1 MRAPAG
7 KGEVALVHGTGEGYA
22 APPRTVHRFAVWA
35 KGDAGRI
42 VIEPQGDAGGLGAF
56 PVWVGGEWK
65 RFEGTF
71 VTRADTRRLVLAFRV
86 PRAAG
91 GDAPRTLC
99 VDDLTLEQLPP
110 GLAGWWKLDDPN
122 AVVARDLAGACP
134 DGTIYRRWHVGE
146 PWSQIKR
153 GLAHATRQR
162 ALNGRVTPP

>member
-42 VIEPQGDAGGLGAF
+42 VIEPRADAGGLGTF